1 MITDNTSPNNRKNYD
16 VRAVYNSQI
25 ESDPDFQMQFAIP
38 SPKIDKENNY
48 DRMIFHSADYSL
60 SSYPNP
66 FNPTTVIQYQLPEEG
81 MVTLKVYNVISQ
93 EVTTLVNETKS
104 AGIHTANF
112 NAQNLPSG
120 IYIARLQVGLK
131 VISTKL
137 QLIK

>member
-1 MITDNTSPNNRKNYD
+1 
-16 VRAVYNSQI
+16 
-25 ESDPDFQMQFAIP
+25 MQFAIP